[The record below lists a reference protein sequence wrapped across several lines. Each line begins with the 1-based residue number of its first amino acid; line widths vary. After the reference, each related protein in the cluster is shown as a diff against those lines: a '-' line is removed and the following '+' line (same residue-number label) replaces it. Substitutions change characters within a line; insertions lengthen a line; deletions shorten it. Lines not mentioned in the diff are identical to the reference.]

1 MALFADLNW
10 VFDKNEDRKK
20 FQLVLIDYNN
30 VLVPIFDY

>member
-1 MALFADLNW
+1 MALFADLNL
-10 VFDKNEDRKK
+10 VFDMNEDRKK